1 MTSTAVAIFA
11 YRRPN
16 HLRKLLQSL
25 SENHGV
31 EEFQVYLFI
40 DGPRTSIDF
49 ELVQKVK
56 LTAENFSKQLNLN
69 IVTSPV
75 NLGLANSIRS
85 NVSELFEKYDTL
97 IVLEDD
103 LIVSKYFLMFML
115 SGLRS
120 FTEDPSIAAVSGY
133 SYPISDL
140 IEGGYILPGGDCW
153 GWATWKDRWEAVNWD
168 AVKLKEELRN
178 SGRITSFNLNGE
190 YDYFG
195 MLVDSEL
202 GLIDSWAIYWHASM
216 FLSGRYT
223 YYPSHTLV
231 LNTGMDQ
238 SGTHFNSKSKGF
250 EVKSVLRDSVAE
262 IELCDLQDLSKELSA
277 LYRSVND
284 SSLSILTYKLYRE
297 MRRLRKRIYRK
308 FSYSKKSSL

>member
-1 MTSTAVAIFA
+1 MRSAALAIFA

-16 HLRKLLQSL
+16 HLRRLLQSL
-25 SENHGV
+25 SENLGV

-40 DGPRTSIDF
+40 DGPRTEIDF
-49 ELVQKVK
+49 ELVQKVT
-56 LTAENFSKQLNLN
+56 LTAEDFSKKLNLHV
-69 IVTSPV
+69 ISSPV
-75 NLGLANSIRS
+75 NLGLATSIKS
-85 NVSELFEKYDTL
+85 NVSKLFEKYDTL

-103 LIVSKYFLMFML
+103 LIVSKYFLTFML
-115 SGLRS
+115 NGLRA
-120 FTEDPSIAAVSGY
+120 FTEDSSIAAVSGY

-216 FLSGRYT
+216 FLSGKYT
-223 YYPSHTLV
+223 YYPSQTLV

-250 EVKSVLRDSVAE
+250 EVKGVLHDSFAE
-262 IELCDLQDLSKELSA
+262 IQLYDLQDLSKELSA
-277 LYRSVND
+277 LYCSVND
-284 SSLSILTYKLYRE
+284 SSLSTLTYKLYRE
-297 MRRLRKRIYRK
+297 MRRLKRRIYRI
-308 FSYSKKSSL
+308 FSYLKKSSL